1 MNYKYKSFSFIC
13 FALSVVTKEVTTT
26 ESNDNSIE
34 LFDNILYQRINE
46 IGENIKDI
54 YFAWSIIKQLI
65 ETNKAFLYRP
75 YEEVIDN
82 TLHGDTEYEL
92 ADNFIADLLKGLSN
106 LVGQNKRLFDSFYK
120 IGADKCLDDLMINSN

>member
-1 MNYKYKSFSFIC
+1 MNYNYKSFSFIC
-13 FALSVVTKEVTTT
+13 FALSVVTKEVAAT

-65 ETNKAFLYRP
+65 MTNKSYLYRP
-75 YEEVIDN
+75 YEEVINNILYDY
-82 TLHGDTEYEL
+82 TEHEL
-92 ADNFIADLLKGLSN
+92 TDNFDARLLKVLNN
-106 LVGQNKRLFDSFYK
+106 LINYNKKIFGSFYVM
-120 IGADKCLDDLMINSN
+120 GADKYLDDLLMNSD